1 MIPLSTI
8 LLQMLQEKIK
18 RPTLLLD
25 KNKCLNNIELMLNK
39 AKENNIQLRPHFKT
53 HQSHTIG
60 RWFKNYGIHKITVSS
75 VRMAEYFAADNW
87 EDITIAFPHNLH
99 ESEQVA
105 QLAQQILLNIV
116 VENLESL
123 QMLCPLLKS
132 KIHIFIKVDTG
143 YNRTGLSIEK
153 KETIDHLLDYID
165 SNEHLVFEGFLIH
178 AGHTYQSTS
187 QQSIQKI
194 HQESLQKIQSFRAI
208 YSGRYPQLT
217 ISYGDTP
224 SCSVVNNFDGIDEI
238 RPGNFVFYDLSQWRI
253 SSCSLDQIAV
263 AMACPVVAKHP
274 DRNEAIIYGG
284 GVHFSKD
291 RSIHHTG
298 QIYFGLVAKSTEKG
312 WSTKA
317 EGAYVKSLSQEHGII
332 QGSSEWLS
340 TVHIGDILYILPI
353 HSCMTADL
361 MKEYLT
367 TEGVWIRDML
377 RLT

>member
-1 MIPLSTI
+1 
-8 LLQMLQEKIK
+8 MLQEKIK

-39 AKENNIQLRPHFKT
+39 AIKNNIQLRPHFKT

-60 RWFKNYGIHKITVSS
+60 RWFRNYGIQKITVSS
-75 VRMAEYFAADNW
+75 VRMATYFAADNW
-87 EDITIAFPHNLH
+87 KDITIAFPHNIH
-99 ESEQVA
+99 ESDQVA
-105 QLAQQILLNIV
+105 QLAQKIQLNIV

-123 QMLCPLLKS
+123 QAIIPLLKS
-132 KIHIFIKVDTG
+132 KIHVFIKGDTG

-153 KETIDHLLDYID
+153 KGTIDTLLDYID

-187 QQSIQKI
+187 QESIQKI
-194 HQESLQKIQSFRAI
+194 HQESLQKIQSFRAA
-208 YSGRYPQLT
+208 YSARYPQLT

-253 SSCSLDQIAV
+253 SSCSLDQIAL

-274 DRNEAIIYGG
+274 ARHEVSIYGG

-291 RSIHHTG
+291 RSTHHNG
-298 QIYFGLVAKSTEKG
+298 QTYFGLVAKNTEKG
-312 WSTKA
+312 WSTSPKA
-317 EGAYVKSLSQEHGII
+317 AYAKSLSQEHGVIK
-332 QGSSEWLS
+332 GSTEWLS
-340 TVHIGDILYILPI
+340 TVHIGDILIIVPI

-367 TEGVWIRDML
+367 TEGIWIRDMM
-377 RLT
+377 RLSQ